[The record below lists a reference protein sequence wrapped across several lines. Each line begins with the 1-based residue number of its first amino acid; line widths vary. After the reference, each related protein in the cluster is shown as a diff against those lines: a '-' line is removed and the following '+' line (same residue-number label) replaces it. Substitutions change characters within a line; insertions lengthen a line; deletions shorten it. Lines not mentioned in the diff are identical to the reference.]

1 MRQWVCAAAMLFLA
15 ASICTAEE
23 PALKTQKDKVSYVIG
38 TFVAKDMKKQGIDLN
53 GDLFVKGF
61 MDALAGAKLAISDKE
76 AEDVMN
82 VFKTEMGAKKQA
94 ETKKIAEENKKQ
106 EEAFLGE
113 NKKKEGVHTLESGLQ
128 YKVITEG
135 SGNKP
140 TLYDK
145 VTVNYRGSL
154 INGTEFDS
162 SYKRN
167 QPATFALNSV
177 IPGWSEA
184 LQSMKTGSKWQL
196 FIPSQFAYGAAGAG
210 GLIPPNAMLIF
221 EVELLSIGEPAA
233 RAPKAPQTGSA
244 GSGSSPKTD
253 NEDKKH

>member
-1 MRQWVCAAAMLFLA
+1 MLFLA
-15 ASICTAEE
+15 ASICAAEE

-38 TFVAKDMKKQGIDLN
+38 TFVARDMKRQGIDLN
-53 GDLFVKGF
+53 GELFIKGF
-61 MDALAGAKLAISDKE
+61 MDALSGAKLALSDKE
-76 AEDVMN
+76 AQEVMN
-82 VFKTEMGAKKQA
+82 AFRTEMDAKKRA
-94 ETKKIAEENKKQ
+94 ETTKMADENKKQ
-106 EEAFLGE
+106 EEAFLSE
-113 NKKKEGVHTLESGLQ
+113 NKNKEGVHTLESGLQ
-128 YKVITEG
+128 YKVIKEG
-135 SGNKP
+135 SGHKP

-145 VTVNYRGSL
+145 VTVNYRGAL

-184 LQSMKTGSKWQL
+184 LQLMKTGSKWQL
-196 FIPSQFAYGAAGAG
+196 FIPSKLAYGAAGAG
-210 GLIPPNAMLIF
+210 SLIPPNAMLIF

-233 RAPKAPQTGSA
+233 QTPKAPQTGSA
-244 GSGSSPKTD
+244 GSGAAPKTD